1 MNVSLTPELEKMVRE
16 KVSSGLYNNASEV
29 VREALMLL
37 VQRGRSSGGT
47 RREGRNTQTDTVSGK
62 TAARK
67 RSQLLSLFG
76 SVVRNEAGPKSDVDV
91 FIDIDPHARFTLLRL
106 AGVKNLLEDGL
117 RREVDVAMR
126 EGLHPGMKKAILEEA
141 EEIF

>member
-1 MNVSLTPELEKMVRE
+1 MNVSLAPELEKMVCE

-29 VREALMLL
+29 VSESLMLL
-37 VQRGRSSGGT
+37 FREDGHPAGPAAKAEIRRRILSLEKPLREKGVSSI
-47 RREGRNTQTDTVSGK
+47 
-62 TAARK
+62 
-67 RSQLLSLFG
+67 SLFG

-91 FIDIDPHARFTLLRL
+91 FIDIDPRARFTLLSL

-126 EGLHPGMKKAILEEA
+126 EGLHPGMKEAILEEA